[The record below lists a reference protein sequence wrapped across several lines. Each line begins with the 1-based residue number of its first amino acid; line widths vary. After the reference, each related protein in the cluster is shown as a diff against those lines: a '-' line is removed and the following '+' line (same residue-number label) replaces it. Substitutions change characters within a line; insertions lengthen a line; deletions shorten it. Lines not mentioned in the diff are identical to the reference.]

1 MQTRKDAAL
10 RKIVQDARLPIKTRR
25 AGLNEMDS
33 PSRLFLTKLANED
46 DVPAQ
51 LRLDAARRLPET
63 ERRMSEERARRSEP
77 DEEAK
82 RRKIDAILAEC
93 AREQGTSVEGPKP
106 IPEFAATVAVEPQ
119 SPPPAVPQDE
129 VSGALGQPAAVRIPD
144 SPDDRPSKREEPL
157 AQGRAL
163 AASVIVQYERFTRC
177 PRNLQ
182 ESRRLNDL
190 QVAFLEW
197 ERQAHAQFPGI
208 DTLKEFSDTRL
219 RPGARVVDQS
229 AYLRQRQMLAIDEQR
244 IISGQTEQTKLPHR
258 DGGFWDGAGPGI

>member
-1 MQTRKDAAL
+1 
-10 RKIVQDARLPIKTRR
+10 
-25 AGLNEMDS
+25 MDS

-51 LRLDAARRLPET
+51 LRLDAARRLPEA
-63 ERRMSEERARRSEP
+63 ERRISEERARQSEP
-77 DEEAK
+77 DEETK
-82 RRKIDAILAEC
+82 RREIDAILAEC
-93 AREQGTSVEGPKP
+93 AREQGANAEGPKLIFESVEP
-106 IPEFAATVAVEPQ
+106 VIVEPQ
-119 SPPPAVPQDE
+119 PTAPAVPQDE
-129 VSGALGQPAAVRIPD
+129 VSGALEQPAAVRIPD

-163 AASVIVQYERFTRC
+163 AARVIVQYERFTRC

-197 ERQAHAQFPGI
+197 ERQAHVQFPGI
-208 DTLKEFSDTRL
+208 DTLKEFPDTRL
-219 RPGARVVDQS
+219 RPVAKVVDQS

-244 IISGQTEQTKLPHR
+244 IISGQTEQTKPPHR